1 MAGYILKDVT
11 LASATTSVG
20 FKLPAENRIVCTL
33 YVNSGATITK
43 IQQSADG
50 STWTD
55 MPASFALIAL
65 SNQAWGWNLGH
76 TTAAVPPL
84 PLIRVVGADLT
95 SLKIAA
101 VE

>member
-1 MAGYILKDVT
+1 MSGHFLKDIP
-11 LASATTSVG
+11 LASTTTSLA
-20 FKLPAENRIVCTL
+20 FKLPAGNRMASTC

-43 IQQSADG
+43 IQQSSDG
-50 STWTD
+50 TTWTD

-65 SNQAWGWNLGH
+65 SNQAFGWNISH

-84 PLIRVVGADLT
+84 PLIRVVGTGIT
-95 SLKIAA
+95 SLKIAV